1 MKKLNQINTFS
12 LNLATTLATL
22 ILVIFILWI
31 SQSIVIPIL
40 FSIILAV
47 LVYPLAN
54 RIEQLKINRVLATTL
69 SLAIAMAI
77 ISLISY
83 IIVIQAIEIAD
94 NASNITSKLKVLYQE
109 TILWISSTLN
119 ISQTELLDGII
130 HELKE
135 AISAISSYAVI
146 FFQSFSEVLSISVLI
161 PIFSFFFLYY
171 RNAFKLFLIKAFT
184 LSPKEKVEETL
195 SKMYDALQNYMIGQ
209 LTVMFIIAILN
220 TIGLYFLGIKFAWF
234 FGILASLLM
243 ILPYIGIT
251 IGSIF
256 PAIFALAT
264 LDSPYYALGVVIWFL
279 FVQFLEG
286 NFITPYIVGSKIA
299 LNPLASMLAIIIGG
313 MLFGFAG
320 FILALP
326 IAAILK
332 VLFDASP
339 RTEAFGYILGDL
351 EEDVEDNIAE
361 IETEEIII
369 PLEEEQND
377 DEAEKLE
384 IRS

>member
-1 MKKLNQINTFS
+1 MKQLNRINTFS

-22 ILVIFILWI
+22 TIIVFILWAL
-31 SQSIVIPIL
+31 QSIVIPLL

-47 LVYPLAN
+47 LVFPMAN
-54 RIEQLKINRVLATTL
+54 WMEKFKINRIFSTTL
-69 SLAIAMAI
+69 SLVIATI
-77 ISLISY
+77 VILLISY
-83 IIVIQAIEIAD
+83 VIVIQAIEIAD
-94 NASNITSKLKVLYQE
+94 DASNITNKLKILYHDVLN
-109 TILWISSTLN
+109 WVSSTLN
-119 ISQTELLDGII
+119 ISQTELLDSII

-135 AISAISSYAVI
+135 AISTIGSYTVM
-146 FFQSFSEVLSISVLI
+146 FFQSFSEILSISILI
-161 PIFSFFFLYY
+161 PIFSFFFLFY
-171 RNAFKLFLIKAFT
+171 REAFKVFFVKAFSLT
-184 LSPKEKVEETL
+184 SKEKVEEIIA
-195 SKMYDALQNYMIGQ
+195 KMYDALQNYMIGQ

-264 LDSPYYALGVVIWFL
+264 LDSPYYALGVIAWFL

-299 LNPLASMLAIIIGG
+299 LNPLASMLAIILGG

-326 IAAILK
+326 IAALLK

-339 RTEAFGYILGDL
+339 RTEAFGFILGDL
-351 EEDVEDNIAE
+351 EDNDE
-361 IETEEIII
+361 EPPIENDIVLDTI
-369 PLEEEQND
+369 EEQND
-377 DEAEKLE
+377 DESP
-384 IRS
+384 II